1 MRTDQILNLDYREE
15 ENKEIIQKVLRKI
28 KPLSRYSLD
37 EDVPIEVLEKLVKV
51 MVHKYE
57 ITPQW
62 INITYDEPVLAIYS
76 VGVKETVNHE
86 WLGNVYGMCIYEL
99 FAKLSIKMY
108 AEIKKGKIPKRQ
120 PTEVERQRTKR
131 LERKLSNDS

>member
-15 ENKEIIQKVLRKI
+15 ANKETIQKALRKI
-28 KPLSRYSLD
+28 KPFSKYSLN
-37 EDVPIEVLEKLVKV
+37 EDVPIEDLEKLVKV
-51 MVHKYE
+51 LVHKYE

-62 INITYDEPVLAIYS
+62 INMTFDEPILSIYS

-108 AEIKKGKIPKRQ
+108 SEIKKGKIPKRQ
-120 PTEVERQRTKR
+120 PAEAEKQRDKR
-131 LERKLSNDS
+131 LERKLNNDN